1 MPTFENFA
9 HRLARQ
15 IEADETFSRYGAVAS
30 TPEAEDDHLD
40 VAHVSFANGTII
52 ELRDKVGRGVHIV
65 TYDNEGDVL
74 EDTTSSPRGTMSRP
88 EPGTPG
94 LSRPSTRRPSTRGA
108 PPTNCSGTLKPPPLR
123 VSC

>member
-52 ELRDKVGRGVHIV
+52 ELRDKVGRGVHV
-65 TYDNEGDVL
+65 ATYDNEGDIL
-74 EDTTSSPRGTMSRP
+74 EEHDLLPARDNEPTGTWYPRLKQAVYEEAEHARRTTD
-88 EPGTPG
+88 E
-94 LSRPSTRRPSTRGA
+94 L
-108 PPTNCSGTLKPPPLR
+108 LR
-123 VSC
+123 DA